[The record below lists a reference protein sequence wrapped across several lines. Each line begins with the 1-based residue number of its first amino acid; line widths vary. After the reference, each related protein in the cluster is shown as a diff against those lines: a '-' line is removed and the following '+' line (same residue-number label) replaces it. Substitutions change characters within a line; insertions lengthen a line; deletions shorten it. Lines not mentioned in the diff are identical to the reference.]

1 MRREYKL
8 SEPGRVLHRHMVNNS
23 GNQGQRGSGV
33 SWLPPPDRASFY
45 NVDTG
50 EEIIF
55 KVNPGD
61 LRRSEN
67 VNWIAKPSP
76 GSVGPDYQY
85 GGGGERRI
93 TINLILDATDSHID
107 NEGVLKQLSKI
118 ELLTYPRG
126 EQGLL
131 DSQFFGPPTILFQ
144 FGPRVWEVVINSLN
158 IRETHHD
165 VRLQPIFVRVS
176 VDMMINLLYSDAN
189 EGLHSQRVNWSG
201 SK

>member
-1 MRREYKL
+1 MA
-8 SEPGRVLHRHMVNNS
+8 NNS
-23 GNQGQRGSGV
+23 GYEGQRGTGV
-33 SWLPPPDRASFY
+33 SWLPSPDRASFY

-67 VNWIAKPSP
+67 VNWISKSSP
-76 GSVGPDYQY
+76 GSAGPDYQY

-93 TINLILDATDSHID
+93 TINLILDAIGEPID

-126 EQGLL
+126 NGGLL
-131 DSQFFGPPTILFQ
+131 DSQFLGPPTLLFQ
-144 FGPRVWEVVINSLN
+144 FGPRVWEVVINSMT

-165 VRLQPIFVRVS
+165 RRLQPVFVRLS

-201 SK
+201 G